1 MEDDFDLKELSIVL
15 GLNNNSN
22 QLNNIS
28 LNKKKNSFI
37 SAISDILYSNN
48 LDELFEPIETETSS
62 NEMLDNFIK
71 NAKIEGIGSVKLELY
86 KDSNFIENIKGDSNI
101 LSKPQIDFSNEYIT
115 KLQKDFIK
123 EEQVVMQPIE
133 IQKNEDNKSN
143 YINKSK
149 KKNKEKIGNE
159 EQKNN
164 EEMQE
169 KKGMNEEN
177 KKEEE
182 DEKETKNENDIK
194 NNNLENEEYEEKNG
208 TNNNG
213 RYNHQN
219 NGRPYNKKYN
229 RNKGHK
235 EYRQKLNSRKFKNY
249 K

>member
-1 MEDDFDLKELSIVL
+1 MQDDFDLKELSIVL

-133 IQKNEDNKSN
+133 IQKNEDKSN

-149 KKNKEKIGNE
+149 KKSKEKIGNE

-182 DEKETKNENDIK
+182 NEKETKNENYIK
-194 NNNLENEEYEEKNG
+194 NNNIENEEYEEKNG

>member
-28 LNKKKNSFI
+28 LNKKRNSFI
-37 SAISDILYSNN
+37 SAISDILYSDN

-133 IQKNEDNKSN
+133 IQKNEDKSN

-149 KKNKEKIGNE
+149 KKSKEKIGNE

-194 NNNLENEEYEEKNG
+194 NNNIENEEYEEKNG

>member
-37 SAISDILYSNN
+37 SAISDILYSKN

-133 IQKNEDNKSN
+133 IQKNEDKSN

-149 KKNKEKIGNE
+149 KKSKEKIGNE

-194 NNNLENEEYEEKNG
+194 NNNIENEEYEEKNG

>member
-115 KLQKDFIK
+115 KLQKDFVK

-133 IQKNEDNKSN
+133 IQKNEDKSN

-149 KKNKEKIGNE
+149 KKSKEKIGNE

-194 NNNLENEEYEEKNG
+194 NNNIENEEYEEKNG

>member
-133 IQKNEDNKSN
+133 IQKNEDKSN

-149 KKNKEKIGNE
+149 KKSKEKIGNE

-194 NNNLENEEYEEKNG
+194 NNNIENEEYEEKNG

-229 RNKGHK
+229 RNKGNK
-235 EYRQKLNSRKFKNY
+235 E
-249 K
+249 

>member
-1 MEDDFDLKELSIVL
+1 MIGHLQTNKVKDCIRDEIVLIHSVDSLKLAKEIDKESKKRNKITNILIEINIGNEETKFGISPNELEDFLKQLKDLSNINVQGLMSVAPNTSDTSKYFREMKTLATKYDLKELSIVL

-115 KLQKDFIK
+115 KLQTI
-123 EEQVVMQPIE
+123 
-133 IQKNEDNKSN
+133 
-143 YINKSK
+143 
-149 KKNKEKIGNE
+149 
-159 EQKNN
+159 
-164 EEMQE
+164 
-169 KKGMNEEN
+169 
-177 KKEEE
+177 
-182 DEKETKNENDIK
+182 
-194 NNNLENEEYEEKNG
+194 
-208 TNNNG
+208 
-213 RYNHQN
+213 
-219 NGRPYNKKYN
+219 
-229 RNKGHK
+229 
-235 EYRQKLNSRKFKNY
+235 
-249 K
+249 

>member
-133 IQKNEDNKSN
+133 IQKNEDKSN

-149 KKNKEKIGNE
+149 KKSKEKIGNE

-177 KKEEE
+177 KKEDE
-182 DEKETKNENDIK
+182 DEKETKNEI
-194 NNNLENEEYEEKNG
+194 
-208 TNNNG
+208 
-213 RYNHQN
+213 
-219 NGRPYNKKYN
+219 NKIFF
-229 RNKGHK
+229 
-235 EYRQKLNSRKFKNY
+235 L
-249 K
+249 

>member
-133 IQKNEDNKSN
+133 IQKNEDKSN

-149 KKNKEKIGNE
+149 KKSKEKIGNE

-182 DEKETKNENDIK
+182 DEKETKNDNDIK
-194 NNNLENEEYEEKNG
+194 NNNIENEEYEEKNG

>member
-133 IQKNEDNKSN
+133 IQKNEDKSN

-149 KKNKEKIGNE
+149 KKSKEKIGNE

-194 NNNLENEEYEEKNG
+194 NNNIENEEYEEKNG

-219 NGRPYNKKYN
+219 KGRPYNKKYN

>member
-71 NAKIEGIGSVKLELY
+71 NAKLEGIGSVKLELY

-133 IQKNEDNKSN
+133 IQKNEDKSN

-149 KKNKEKIGNE
+149 KKSKEKIGNE

-194 NNNLENEEYEEKNG
+194 NNNIENEEYEKKNG

>member
-133 IQKNEDNKSN
+133 IQKNEDKSN

-149 KKNKEKIGNE
+149 KKSKEKIGNE

-194 NNNLENEEYEEKNG
+194 NNNIENEEYEEKNG

>member
-133 IQKNEDNKSN
+133 VQKNEDKSN

-169 KKGMNEEN
+169 KKGMNEEH

-194 NNNLENEEYEEKNG
+194 NNNIENEEYEEKNG

>member
-37 SAISDILYSNN
+37 SAISDILYSDN

-133 IQKNEDNKSN
+133 IQKNEDKSN

-149 KKNKEKIGNE
+149 KKRKEKIGNE

-194 NNNLENEEYEEKNG
+194 NNNIENEEYEEKNG

>member
-1 MEDDFDLKELSIVL
+1 MENDFDLKELSIVL

-133 IQKNEDNKSN
+133 IQKNEDKSN

-149 KKNKEKIGNE
+149 KKSKEKIGNE

-194 NNNLENEEYEEKNG
+194 NNNIENEEYEEKNG

-235 EYRQKLNSRKFKNY
+235 EFRQKVNSRKFKNY

>member
-133 IQKNEDNKSN
+133 IQKNEDKSN

-149 KKNKEKIGNE
+149 KKSKEKIGNE

-182 DEKETKNENDIK
+182 DEKKKKNENDIK
-194 NNNLENEEYEEKNG
+194 NNNIENEEYEEKNG

>member
-37 SAISDILYSNN
+37 SAISDILYSDN

-133 IQKNEDNKSN
+133 IQKNEDKSN

-149 KKNKEKIGNE
+149 KKSKEKIGNE

-194 NNNLENEEYEEKNG
+194 NNNIENEEYEEKNG

>member
-37 SAISDILYSNN
+37 SAISDILYSNG

-86 KDSNFIENIKGDSNI
+86 KDSNFIENIKGDNNI

-133 IQKNEDNKSN
+133 IQKNEDKSN

-149 KKNKEKIGNE
+149 KKSKEKIGNE

-194 NNNLENEEYEEKNG
+194 KNNIENEEYEEKNG

>member
-15 GLNNNSN
+15 GLSNNSN

-133 IQKNEDNKSN
+133 IQKNEDKSN

-149 KKNKEKIGNE
+149 KKSKEKIGNE

-194 NNNLENEEYEEKNG
+194 NNNIENEEYEEKNG

-235 EYRQKLNSRKFKNY
+235 EYRQKLNSRKFKND

>member
-133 IQKNEDNKSN
+133 IQKNEDKSN

-149 KKNKEKIGNE
+149 KKSKEKIGNE

-194 NNNLENEEYEEKNG
+194 NNNIQNEEYEEKNG

>member
-133 IQKNEDNKSN
+133 IQKNEDKSN

-149 KKNKEKIGNE
+149 KKSKEKIGNE

-169 KKGMNEEN
+169 KKGTNEEN

-194 NNNLENEEYEEKNG
+194 NNNIENEEYEEKNG

-219 NGRPYNKKYN
+219 KGRPYNKKYN

>member
-133 IQKNEDNKSN
+133 IQKNEDKSN

-149 KKNKEKIGNE
+149 KKSKEKIGNE

-169 KKGMNEEN
+169 KKGMNEEH

-194 NNNLENEEYEEKNG
+194 NNNIENEEYEEKNG

>member
-86 KDSNFIENIKGDSNI
+86 KDSNFIKNIKGDSNI

-115 KLQKDFIK
+115 KLQKDFVK

-133 IQKNEDNKSN
+133 IQKNEDKSN

-149 KKNKEKIGNE
+149 KKSKEKIGNE

-169 KKGMNEEN
+169 KKGMNGEN

-194 NNNLENEEYEEKNG
+194 NNNIENEEYEEKNG

-235 EYRQKLNSRKFKNY
+235 EYRQKLNSRKFKNF